1 MARDMLYYNQQEG
14 RKPRRK
20 EGNAMKFTVIT
31 LDEYCKMIA
40 DELLKMQA
48 QGMTEEEILTNISAF
63 MHEMHDQGYRL
74 AKG

>member
-1 MARDMLYYNQQEG
+1 
-14 RKPRRK
+14 
-20 EGNAMKFTVIT
+20 MKFTVLT

-48 QGMTEEEILTNISAF
+48 QGMTEDEILLNISDF
-63 MHEMHDQGYRL
+63 MHSMHDQGYRL